1 MRRLRSHQK
10 KDAAT
15 VELLL
20 NDERTQEQENVILQ
34 QQIEKNNKVLIDH
47 YRAHL
52 REATANRQMSD
63 AATFLFQTIV
73 SALNQSKPFL

>member
-52 REATANRQMSD
+52 REATANR
-63 AATFLFQTIV
+63 
-73 SALNQSKPFL
+73 